1 MNVRLMLAAAVVC
14 GVLLLLLLL
23 PRPVSQTEIE
33 ASASA
38 MAAGSGSAA
47 PVWAGTEACLE
58 CHQEQHQSWLMSAHS
73 RAMSAAMSGPEPAD
87 GLYLHAASGRQYQ
100 SKQRDGELWH
110 TETAVDANGVPTGN
124 SVEVQLKYLVGSGR
138 HSRTYLAE
146 LDGFLTE
153 SPLTW
158 YASSGT
164 WSMSPGYDHGDQQG
178 FERPVDTGCLICHS
192 GRIESQQ
199 GSFHRLKIGE
209 PAIGCERCHGP
220 GAGHSEYQRSL
231 RSGSTAAADLSAGIV
246 NPAKLSREL
255 QDAICAQCHL
265 RGDATVFS
273 SGRTAEDCIPGRP
286 LTDVRIDW
294 FLSTGDGEMKVTGHS
309 DQMSASRC
317 WTESRTLTCTSCH
330 AGHAAADN
338 SISQAE
344 AGTAAA
350 LHYRSIC
357 LKCHTDEACH
367 ATAIARAATVP
378 QDNCVTCHMPQVST
392 DIPHIAFTHHR
403 IGLHQAKPRA
413 AVDMRAAE
421 LVPFGEVGGV
431 SAAELQRSHALACAE
446 FAARAPTAELAAE
459 FRERA
464 VRELSALMRQPAP
477 DGDAAAALA
486 RLQWEQGDM
495 SAAVRLATQALR
507 DSDLSIGGRVNA
519 LFVQG
524 DALLQQR
531 RFAEAVPP
539 LRQLTGLRRLS
550 EDWLILGL
558 AEFQSGDRESGLKSV
573 EKAAAIQPFRRD
585 IPETLR
591 KLQRAA
597 GQR

>member
-1 MNVRLMLAAAVVC
+1 MNVRLMLAGAVVC
-14 GVLLLLLLL
+14 GVLLLLLLKPAVRL
-23 PRPVSQTEIE
+23 DSRVSVTAE
-33 ASASA
+33 SSGN
-38 MAAGSGSAA
+38 AAATVA
-47 PVWAGTEACLE
+47 WAGTEACLE

-73 RAMSAAMSGPEPAD
+73 RAMSAVMSGPEPGD
-87 GLYLHAASGRQYQ
+87 GEYLHAASGRRYASQ
-100 SKQRDGELWH
+100 QRDGVLWH
-110 TETAVDANGVPTGN
+110 SDTAVAANGVPSGD
-124 SVEVQLKYLVGSGR
+124 SIEVQLKYLVGSGR

-158 YASSGT
+158 YASSGS
-164 WSMSPGYDHGDQQG
+164 WSMSPGYDHADQQG
-178 FERPVDTGCLICHS
+178 FERPVDAGCLICHS
-192 GRIESQQ
+192 GQIESQE

-231 RSGSTAAADLSAGIV
+231 RAGGAAADTSASIV

-273 SGRTAEDCIPGRP
+273 SGKTATDCTPGHL

-330 AGHAAADN
+330 AGHAAVDD
-338 SISQAE
+338 SVGKVESV
-344 AGTAAA
+344 TAMA

-357 LKCHTDEACH
+357 LNCQTNDACH
-367 ATAIARAATVP
+367 AAADARQATVP
-378 QDNCVTCHMPQVST
+378 QDNCTTCHMPQVST

-403 IGLHQAKPRA
+403 IGLHQGQSQS
-413 AVDMRAAE
+413 AVDMRTVD
-421 LVPFGEVGGV
+421 LVPFGDVSKV

-446 FAARAPTAELAAE
+446 FASRAPTAELAAE

-464 VRELSALMRQPAP
+464 FRELSGLMRQPVF

-495 SAAVRLATQALR
+495 LAAARLATLALQ
-507 DSDLSIGGRVNA
+507 DSDLSIGSRVNA

-531 RFAEAVPP
+531 RFSEAVLP
-539 LRQLTGLRRLS
+539 LQKLTGLRRLS

-558 AEFQSGDRESGLKSV
+558 AEFQSGDREAGLKSV
-573 EKAAAIQPFRRD
+573 QKAASIQPFRRD

-591 KLQRAA
+591 KLQQAA